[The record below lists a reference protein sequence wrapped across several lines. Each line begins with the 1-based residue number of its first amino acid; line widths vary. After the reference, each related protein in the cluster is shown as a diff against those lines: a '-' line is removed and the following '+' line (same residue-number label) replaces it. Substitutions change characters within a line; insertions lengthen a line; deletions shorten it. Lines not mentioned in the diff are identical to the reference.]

1 MLLMLML
8 FIIQQSPEELL
19 RQETIAYLKARQ
31 ARNSALLKHYYHP
44 EDVRRMHESLRV
56 MYVGIRK
63 DMKKGIF
70 TYAYVKQSVEDSDF
84 ADSYKAVLLDYVAGR
99 ISDVAF
105 PSRLD
110 AAFSRYLT
118 SYSYKIT
125 EFKVDKVKAEDNT
138 AEVKALEYRQAEGQK
153 NPQPVPVIL
162 TWKRID
168 RRWYLT
174 MNRPAH
180 F

>member
-1 MLLMLML
+1 MLLLLTL
-8 FIIQQSPEELL
+8 FIIQQTPEELL
-19 RQETIAYLKARQ
+19 RQETVAYLKARQ
-31 ARNSALLKHYYHP
+31 TRNSALLKRYYHP
-44 EDVRRMHESLRV
+44 ADVRGMHESLRV

-63 DMKKGIF
+63 DMKKGVF

-84 ADSYKAVLLDYVAGR
+84 ADPYKAVLLDYVAGQ
-99 ISDVAF
+99 IPDAAF
-105 PSRLD
+105 SSRLD

-125 EFKVDKVKAEDNT
+125 DFKVDKVRVEANT
-138 AEVKALEYRQAEGQK
+138 AEARALEYRQAEGQK
-153 NPQPVPVIL
+153 TPQPVSVTV
-162 TWKRID
+162 TWKRLNG
-168 RRWYLT
+168 RWYLT